1 MKYRDVPSRSA
12 RKKRNQMA
20 QGVLN
25 IATCQFAV
33 SGDVDANAEKI
44 RELMRQAAA
53 QNADIV
59 HFSECALSG
68 YAGVDV
74 VDFEGCNWATLKER
88 TRRLSRWPGSSN
100 YGSCWAARTLTP
112 PTSRTTA
119 SI

>member
-1 MKYRDVPSRSA
+1 M
-12 RKKRNQMA
+12 
-20 QGVLN
+20 N

-74 VDFEGCNWATLKER
+74 VDFEGCNWATPKNGR
-88 TRRLSRWPGSSN
+88 GRLSLAGSSN
-100 YGSCWAARTLTP
+100 YGSCWAAHDASHKP
-112 PTSRTTA
+112 HAA